1 MRVHGNIVPG
11 ESFGDY
17 RLGMSRSDVKRLL
30 ASNHVPITC
39 EEDARIDV
47 SNVFFAFS
55 DKNEYGLVE
64 IGIVKGRRDRFHSV
78 GIETTI
84 HKMHCQLGPYV
95 VRDDGLDILCYPKA
109 YPGIIFQVEDFYKRT
124 SHVKAIMIYP
134 LDAPDGEFYWGD
146 VIGEFS

>member
-1 MRVHGNIVPG
+1 MGAVAWSTLGGYNKCAYMEISSPG

-78 GIETTI
+78 GIGTTI

-95 VRDDGLDILCYPKA
+95 VRDVMAWTFCAIQRHTQGLFFKLKISTKELHMLK
-109 YPGIIFQVEDFYKRT
+109 
-124 SHVKAIMIYP
+124 P
-134 LDAPDGEFYWGD
+134 L
-146 VIGEFS
+146 

>member
-55 DKNEYGLVE
+55 YKNNG
-64 IGIVKGRRDRFHSV
+64 K
-78 GIETTI
+78 
-84 HKMHCQLGPYV
+84 
-95 VRDDGLDILCYPKA
+95 
-109 YPGIIFQVEDFYKRT
+109 
-124 SHVKAIMIYP
+124 
-134 LDAPDGEFYWGD
+134 YWHGYL
-146 VIGEFS
+146 